1 MELTN
6 IVDVIIILMTL
17 MGAVVGFKSGVIKTG
32 TRFIGLFVI
41 IIISFILKDKLMVLM
56 YENLP
61 FFDFFGI
68 IKGIDAINILFYQL
82 ISFLIIFIAL
92 IFILRVLLVI
102 TGIIEWLLKMT
113 IFLSIPSKI
122 LGLFL
127 GALEYYVYLFIALYI
142 LNMPVFGLTF
152 ISDSKLA
159 TYILEKTPIL
169 SNLVDDTVNV
179 YADVWDV
186 VKNRGDLESKEIN
199 TFVLAT
205 LLDNKLISIE
215 SARKLVESNYIVIE
229 DNSILDNYKEE
240 ENFFENIGGCLLI
253 GGCDGESSVID
264 DVYKTNIYTDKG
276 TYKYQD
282 ISFKVEYIGFN
293 NCITNSTCPN
303 DERIEVG
310 LTVNNGISSKEMI
323 VTTGK
328 KYKWIPD
335 TDNYIFSRIENGS
348 LVIGIAEYNGRWNKY
363 DN

>member
-1 MELTN
+1 MSIN
-6 IVDVIIILMTL
+6 IVDVIVILMIL
-17 MGAVVGFKSGVIKTG
+17 MGAIVGFKNGVIKTG

-82 ISFLIIFIAL
+82 LSFLIIFIGL
-92 IFILRVLLVI
+92 LFILRVLLVI
-102 TGIIEWLLKMT
+102 TGLIEWLLKMT
-113 IFLSIPSKI
+113 VFLSIPSKI

-152 ISDSKLA
+152 ISDSKLGMN
-159 TYILEKTPIL
+159 ILENTPIL
-169 SNLVDDTVNV
+169 SNLVDDTVKV

-186 VKNRGDLESKEIN
+186 VKNRGDLSDKEIN

-215 SARKLVESNYIVIE
+215 STRKLVESNYIIIE
-229 DNSILDNYKEE
+229 DNSILDNYKED
-240 ENFFENIGGCLLI
+240 ENFFESIGGCVLI
-253 GGCDGESSVID
+253 GGCDDDSSVID
-264 DVYKTNIYTDKG
+264 EVYKTNIYNDGG
-276 TYKYQD
+276 TYKYED

-310 LTVNNGISSKEMI
+310 LTVDNGFNSREMI
-323 VTTGK
+323 VVTGK
-328 KYKWIPD
+328 KYKWIAD
-335 TDNYIFSRIENGS
+335 TDNYIFASINNGS
-348 LVIGIAEYNGRWNKY
+348 LVVGIAEYNGRWNKY
-363 DN
+363 DD